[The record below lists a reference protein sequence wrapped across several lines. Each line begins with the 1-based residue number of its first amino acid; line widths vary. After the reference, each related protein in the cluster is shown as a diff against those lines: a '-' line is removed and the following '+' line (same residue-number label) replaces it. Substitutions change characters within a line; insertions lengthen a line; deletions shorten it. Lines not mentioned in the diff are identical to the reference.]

1 MSACVVPW
9 TTSVYLFIYTS
20 YDIYKLRR
28 RRRRRRRRRHAEG
41 AALLRPPRTPS
52 MDTARL
58 DSGLGAFERSE
69 RRRREASF
77 LVAFVSRSSADLS
90 SAFDG
95 SKSAFASST
104 RFALIAP
111 LSRELLDASSS
122 SPTPA
127 RVGASLIIC
136 FAIVFAALPAWTP
149 ALTACRFVVK
159 NPGGVARTDSLLGG
173 HTAVDTCGT
182 TGHRFARAA
191 SSSSSPPSAGTPIEP
206 YNDKPPK
213 NPPSPLFP
221 YIAGTRR
228 AAAAAATIL
237 ANVSDAS
244 PVDRENVV
252 AAR

>member
-1 MSACVVPW
+1 MVPRRR
-9 TTSVYLFIYTS
+9 VFIYLH
-20 YDIYKLRR
+20 IVYKS
-28 RRRRRRRRRHAEG
+28 RRHAEG

-52 MDTARL
+52 MDIARL

-69 RRRREASF
+69 RRRRDGSF
-77 LVAFVSRSSADLS
+77 LVAFVSRSRADLS
-90 SAFDG
+90 STFDG

-104 RFALIAP
+104 RFAVAP

-122 SPTPA
+122 SSSPRTPP
-127 RVGASLIIC
+127 RVVGASLIIC

-159 NPGGVARTDSLLGG
+159 KPGGVARTDSLLGG

-182 TGHRFARAA
+182 TGHCFARAA
-191 SSSSSPPSAGTPIEP
+191 SSSSSPPSAGTLDP
-206 YNDKPPK
+206 YNDKPK
-213 NPPSPLFP
+213 NPPALPPSPPLSP

-244 PVDRENVV
+244 PVDCENAV
-252 AAR
+252 AAAR